1 MAQRDL
7 INRSLAPARDAG
19 EKAQER
25 LESLVNDLRK
35 AAEDQAEQA
44 QQIAQDLVE
53 KSRKNSEKLLKA
65 FDTEIRAQLASVGV
79 ATKADI
85 ARLERKIEALS
96 KAQKTTAKKTGA
108 KKAAAKK
115 ASPKAA
121 KKATAKKA
129 R

>member
-7 INRSLAPARDAG
+7 INRSLAPAREAG

-25 LESLVNDLRK
+25 LEALINDLRK
-35 AAEDQAEQA
+35 TAEDQAEQA
-44 QQIAQDLVE
+44 RQMAEDLVE
-53 KSRKNSEKLLKA
+53 RSRKNNEKLLKA
-65 FDTEIRAQLASVGV
+65 IDAEIRSRLSSVGV
-79 ATKADI
+79 ATKEDI

-96 KAQKTTAKKTGA
+96 KATGAKTAAKKTTKKTA

-115 ASPKAA
+115 AAA
-121 KKATAKKA
+121 KTSS